1 MKKIKIM
8 MIFSL
13 LLMLFP
19 IHLSAHVGYPY
30 INTIQNTNADTY
42 VRKNAI
48 GIIKSS
54 DTSINEHDIEIG
66 KGIYVFGSENH
77 SFYVYPIWRN
87 KTVISELQVYVDEYG
102 EISITYSSAFS
113 RFINA
118 LYQDSTPKTP
128 LTIFYFDEKLLI
140 SAGRKTIDI
149 KEDVINYDSR
159 IIVPQISQ
167 LQSGML
173 EDLNMSYT
181 IESVRS
187 ASWSTYAY
195 YPNGV
200 TNCIPYC
207 LYNIFKNYSIF
218 NYSSVDQVRASMVS
232 ANPNYSSGY
241 GMFTYSETV
250 NYFTANS
257 VVYTPTSTTGKKTFT
272 SCQSTTNAGYYILAL
287 CDHTQSWASGSH
299 AVVVYGTEVVN
310 GVQRLKAF
318 DPHAS
323 NYGLIT
329 LTYSN
334 PTFTS
339 SGTEYSWNMGYFTYV
354 HTQE

>member
-1 MKKIKIM
+1 MRKITIIM
-8 MIFSL
+8 ISMLF
-13 LLMLFP
+13 LMMFP
-19 IHLSAHVGYPY
+19 IHSSAYEGYPY
-30 INTIQNTNADTY
+30 INTVQNVAADEY
-42 VRKNAI
+42 VRRNAI

-54 DTSINEHDIEIG
+54 DKNIDERNVEIG
-66 KGIYVFGSENH
+66 KGIYVFGSENY
-77 SFYVYPIWRN
+77 SFYVYPIWKN
-87 KTVISELQVYVDEYG
+87 DAIISELQVYIDEYG
-102 EISITYSSAFS
+102 EVSITYSSS
-113 RFINA
+113 ISLYINA
-118 LYQDSTPKTP
+118 LYRYSTPTYP
-128 LTIFYFDEKLLI
+128 LTIFYLEGKLFV
-140 SAGRKTIDI
+140 SAGRKTIDVR
-149 KEDVINYDSR
+149 EGVISYSSR
-159 IIVPQISQ
+159 IAVPQISQ
-167 LQSGML
+167 LQSGAL
-173 EDLNMSYT
+173 ENVDMSYT
-181 IESVRS
+181 IASMRS

-195 YPNGV
+195 YANGV

-207 LYNIFKNYSIF
+207 LYNIFKNYGIF
-218 NYSSVDQVRASMVS
+218 NYSSVEQVRTSMVS

-241 GMFTYSETV
+241 GMFSYSETV

-257 VVYTPTSTTGKKTFT
+257 IVYTPTSTTGKKTFAT
-272 SCQSTTNAGYYILAL
+272 CQSTTNAGYYILAL
-287 CDHTQSWASGSH
+287 CNHTQSWASGSH

-310 GVQRLKAF
+310 GIQRLKAF